1 MTTPQDIMHY
11 FRSQQEE
18 MLAFLQKIV
27 ALESPTT
34 DKEAVD
40 RLGQFLADELT
51 GLGASITRY
60 PQQQY
65 GDHFVASWGEG
76 TGQFLVLCHMDTVWP
91 IGSPSRN
98 PIRVENGLAYGPA
111 IFDMKAGITIALY
124 ALKGLK
130 ALGLTPTKKVHL
142 LFNTDEEVGSLTS
155 RSLIEAEAR
164 KSDYALCM
172 EPPIPPQG
180 ALKTFR
186 KGVGRFDLRITG
198 RAAHSGA
205 DHQKGISAIQELA
218 HQIIKLHSLTNYEKG
233 TTVNVGVIEGGT
245 RPNVVAESARA
256 EIDLRVSTKEEGEK
270 VTRQILSL
278 KPVLPGAQIT
288 VTGGLNRPPMERTPT
303 IVKLFQQA
311 QVIGKELGLD
321 LIEAGTG
328 GGSDGQFP
336 AALGIPTLDGLGCP
350 GDGGHA
356 VTEHIIIQHLPERA
370 ALLAS
375 LLLKLP

>member
-1 MTTPQDIMHY
+1 
-11 FRSQQEE
+11 
-18 MLAFLQKIV
+18 
-27 ALESPTT
+27 
-34 DKEAVD
+34 
-40 RLGQFLADELT
+40 
-51 GLGASITRY
+51 
-60 PQQQY
+60 
-65 GDHFVASWGEG
+65 
-76 TGQFLVLCHMDTVWP
+76 
-91 IGSPSRN
+91 
-98 PIRVENGLAYGPA
+98 VENGLAYGPA

-130 ALGLTPTKKVHL
+130 ALGLTPPRTVHL
-142 LFNTDEEVGSLTS
+142 LCNTDEEVGSLSS
-155 RSLIEAEAR
+155 RQLIEEEAR

-186 KGVGRFDLRITG
+186 KGVGRFDLKITG
-198 RAAHSGA
+198 KAAHAGA

-218 HQIIKLHSLTNYEKG
+218 HQILKLHSLTNYEKG
-233 TTVNVGVIEGGT
+233 TTVNVGVISGGS
-245 RPNVVAESARA
+245 RPNVVAESAQA
-256 EIDLRVSTKEEGEK
+256 EIDLRVSTKGEGEK
-270 VTRQILSL
+270 VTREILSL
-278 KPVLPGAQIT
+278 QSVVPGTQLT

-311 QVIGKELGLD
+311 QAIGKELGLE
-321 LIEAGTG
+321 LTEAGTG